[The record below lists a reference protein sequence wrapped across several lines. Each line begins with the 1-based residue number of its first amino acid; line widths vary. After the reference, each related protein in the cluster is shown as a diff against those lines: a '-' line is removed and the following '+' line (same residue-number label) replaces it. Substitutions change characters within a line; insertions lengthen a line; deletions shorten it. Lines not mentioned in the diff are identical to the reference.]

1 MRPFR
6 SFLLLFFTM
15 AFLSGL
21 FYIFREQT
29 PGSVPDTEES
39 PPDTTLSDE
48 PAPADPLAP
57 FLDSLTEGKGQVRIM
72 YYGDSQIEG
81 DRVTSHLRQL
91 LRCGRGGTGSGL
103 FLPSMPVMYTK
114 SIWLRSSANWQRYN
128 SISYRSG
135 ELTHNRLG
143 PFMTI
148 CRYLPEGEI
157 SPDPVKAFIRIRPS
171 VFADSAVAVFEIMR
185 LLYANSQGEV
195 KVTVKADD
203 KQVFT
208 GLMENGEE
216 IKEIRTSLNG
226 ADDIMVEFEG
236 RNSPDILGI
245 SIESRTGIIID
256 NIPRRGSAGLEFTLV
271 DRDNLKESLRMLSP
285 DLVVL

>member
-1 MRPFR
+1 
-6 SFLLLFFTM
+6 
-15 AFLSGL
+15 
-21 FYIFREQT
+21 
-29 PGSVPDTEES
+29 
-39 PPDTTLSDE
+39 
-48 PAPADPLAP
+48 
-57 FLDSLTEGKGQVRIM
+57 
-72 YYGDSQIEG
+72 
-81 DRVTSHLRQL
+81 
-91 LRCGRGGTGSGL
+91 
-103 FLPSMPVMYTK
+103 
-114 SIWLRSSANWQRYN
+114 
-128 SISYRSG
+128 
-135 ELTHNRLG
+135 
-143 PFMTI
+143 MTI

-157 SPDPVKAFIRIRPS
+157 SPDPVKA
-171 VFADSAVAVFEIMR
+171 D
-185 LLYANSQGEV
+185 G
-195 KVTVKADD
+195 

-285 DLVVL
+285 DLVVLQYGLNIVRNVREDYSYYERGLYRQLTLLKEISPETPVLVIGVTDMAAVHGGERTSSV